1 MSLMVFEGDIE
12 QLGKAINMLCQNAAF
27 YTKEGSVRA
36 KYEYRRGE
44 LVISIEDTGVGI
56 DADNLPHAMERFN
69 RNKDEDLCGTGLN
82 LPIIEAIIQKMGGS
96 IELQS
101 EIDKGT
107 TVWIFLPCQA
117 KTVVKKS
124 EIIINE

>member
-1 MSLMVFEGDIE
+1 MGWSSVRPNVKTYIENPYEHLVFEGDIE

-69 RNKDEDLCGTGLN
+69 RNKDE
-82 LPIIEAIIQKMGGS
+82 EA
-96 IELQS
+96 LWNRS
-101 EIDKGT
+101 E
-107 TVWIFLPCQA
+107 PA
-117 KTVVKKS
+117 YH
-124 EIIINE
+124 